1 MILGMKLSLPQ
12 MLISL
17 FSCSTVCA
25 QSVAPTDLFAADR
38 VSDVRIT
45 IAKKDWTDLRMQS
58 RSFQTALS
66 AARKQGEF
74 DKPFSYFEADVVID
88 GVKFQRV
95 GLRKKGF
102 VGSLSTTRPSLKIK
116 LNHVDSDA
124 SIQGITNLTLNNNK
138 QDTSLVSQFLTY
150 KIFNDAGSPAPRC
163 GFARVTVN
171 GKYLGIYSHV
181 ERVRGELLKRGFGS
195 AKGVLYEGTVVDFFP
210 GWEKGFERKL
220 GSQQRGLS
228 RIQELIEVLA
238 ESGDAALEAR
248 IGKLVDLDAFYRFW
262 ALEGVLG
269 FWDGYTGNKNN
280 YFCYLHPKTN
290 KFHFLP
296 WGADML
302 FMKHSLVDDDRDV
315 PLSVKTSG
323 LLAHRLY
330 QLKSG
335 RARYAKAMEHVL
347 EAHWNE
353 EAIYEELD
361 RLEELLEPHLGR
373 YQRRAVD
380 AMDRLRE
387 FVEER
392 RSDILAETKDGMPIW
407 PKKPKPPFVM
417 PSGGSDWEPSI
428 WSAAKDGD
436 VGELKSHIRAGADVN
451 SVSDDDGSHPL
462 ALAAMAGRKEAVSY
476 LLEQGAKVN
485 DTDEDG
491 DSALHQA
498 AFFGHVEIAKL
509 LLEAGAESNAKNQ
522 KGSTPLINATIPWS
536 PEIAGIIGWVGAAL
550 GIKYDLKEVRANR
563 PKVARLLRKNGVKSP
578 R

>member
-1 MILGMKLSLPQ
+1 MKSSLLQ
-12 MLISL
+12 VLIWL
-17 FSCSTVCA
+17 VTCGTVCA
-25 QSVAPTDLFAADR
+25 QAAAPVDLFAPDR
-38 VSDVRIT
+38 VIDVRIT
-45 IAKKDWTDLRMQS
+45 IDKRDWRSLRMQS
-58 RSFQTALS
+58 RSFETALS
-66 AARKQGEF
+66 AARKKGEF
-74 DKPFSYFEADVVID
+74 DKPFTYFEADVVVD
-88 GVKFQRV
+88 GVAFQRV

-102 VGSLSTTRPSLKIK
+102 IGSLSTTRPSLKIK
-116 LNHVDSDA
+116 LNHLDPDA
-124 SIQGITNLTLNNNK
+124 SLHGLSNLTLNNNK
-138 QDTSLVSQFLTY
+138 QDESLVSQFLTY
-150 KIFNDAGSPAPRC
+150 KTFNDAGSPAPRC

-171 GKYLGIYSHV
+171 DRYLGIYSHV
-181 ERVRGELLKRGFGS
+181 ERMRDDFLKRGFGS

-210 GWEKGFERKL
+210 GWEKAFERKL
-220 GSQQRGLS
+220 GSESRGLS
-228 RIQELIEVLA
+228 RIQELIGVVSEA
-238 ESGDAALEAR
+238 SDAVFEKR
-248 IGKLVDLDAFYRFW
+248 VGELVDLDAFYRFW
-262 ALEGVLG
+262 ALEGLLG

-280 YFCYLHPKTN
+280 FFCYLHPDTN
-290 KFHFLP
+290 RFHFLP

-302 FMKHSLVDDDRDV
+302 FMKYSLVDDDREV
-315 PLSVKTSG
+315 PLSVKTTG
-323 LLAHRLY
+323 RLAHRLY

-335 RARYAKAMEHVL
+335 RDRYAKTMQEL
-347 EAHWNE
+347 LDTHWNE
-353 EAIYEELD
+353 DAIYKELD
-361 RLEELLEPHLGR
+361 RLEALLEPHLGR

-491 DSALHQA
+491 DSALHKA

-509 LLEAGAESNAKNQ
+509 LLEAGAEPNAKNQ

-536 PEIAGIIGWVGAAL
+536 PEIAGIIGWVGTAL

-563 PKVARLLRKNGVKSP
+563 PKVARLLRKNGAKSP